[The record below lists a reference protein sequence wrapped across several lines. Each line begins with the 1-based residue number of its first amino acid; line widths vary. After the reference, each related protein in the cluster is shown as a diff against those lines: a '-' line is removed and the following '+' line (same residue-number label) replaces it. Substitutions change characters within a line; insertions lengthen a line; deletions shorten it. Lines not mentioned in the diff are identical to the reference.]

1 MLVRKYLHSRG
12 LRYRLHD
19 KRLPGTPDLSMP
31 ARASVVFVNGCF
43 WHGHDCRH
51 GAVAARRNAG
61 YWTAKI
67 ADNRERDMRK
77 HRELRVLGWHVEM
90 VWECECLNRKKLE
103 RLVDRLMSR

>member
-1 MLVRKYLHSRG
+1 MLVRRYLHSRG

-19 KRLPGTPDLSMP
+19 TRLPGTPDLSLP
-31 ARASVVFVNGCF
+31 ARASVVLVNGCF

-77 HRELRVLGWHVEM
+77 HRELRALGWDVE
-90 VWECECLNRKKLE
+90 VIWECECRNARTLAALAL
-103 RLVDRLMSR
+103 RLLRR